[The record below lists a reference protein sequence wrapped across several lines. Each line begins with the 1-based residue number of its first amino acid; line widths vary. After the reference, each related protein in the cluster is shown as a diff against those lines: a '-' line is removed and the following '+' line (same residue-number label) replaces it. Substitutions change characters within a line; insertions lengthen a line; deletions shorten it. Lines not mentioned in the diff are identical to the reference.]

1 MGSLVAFFHKHMDI
15 QERKFKATNRMSE
28 AKARA
33 RRAMR
38 KEVRRIQRVARRYW
52 WPCDKCGELFKEKEL
67 EQITIAEGVNERFCK
82 TCMDMM
88 KLARDDY

>member
-1 MGSLVAFFHKHMDI
+1 MGSLVAYFHKHFQF
-15 QERKFKATNRMSE
+15 QETKFKTANR
-28 AKARA
+28 
-33 RRAMR
+33 MR

-52 WPCDKCGELFKEKEL
+52 FRCDKCKELFKEKEL
-67 EQITIAEGVNERFCK
+67 EHVPEIDERFCK